1 MRHDSHDR
9 YFREPFGAAETG
21 GPVRLRL
28 AIDRNLP
35 VSSVQC
41 VVWQDKA
48 GREDRHGMEPAGEDG
63 AWRVYEASIAVPD
76 VPQLLWYHF
85 RIETPEKTLYYGK
98 RDHGFG
104 GEGEVRESPPPAW
117 QITVYER
124 GSSVP
129 AWFRDRIMY
138 QIFVDRFCN
147 GNPDGRVTGLGPGS
161 VIHAHWS
168 DRPLYIKNEQGDVI
182 CWDFF
187 GGNLAGVRKKLGYLR
202 SLGVGVIY
210 LNPVF
215 ESPSNHKYDTADYHR
230 IDPMFGD
237 NGQFEELCRTAEEMG
252 IRIVLDGVFSHTG
265 SDSLYFNKEGRYP
278 TLGAYQSPES
288 PYYRWFRFEEYPD
301 RYACWWGV
309 KVMPK
314 VNELEPSYQDFVIRG
329 ENSVVA
335 FWHAKGIAGWRLDV
349 VDELDGE
356 FVKQFRARLK
366 ELNPEA
372 VLIGEVWEDA
382 SNKISYG
389 KRRDY
394 LLGREL
400 DSVMNYPFRSIA
412 ADFVLG
418 RADARRTHLALMT
431 LAEHYPLH
439 HFYSMMNLIGSHDVP
454 RILTVMREGLPDGL
468 PDRERKRL
476 AVARVKL
483 LILWQ
488 MTFPGVPS
496 VYYGDEA
503 GVEGGADPDNR
514 ATYPWGR
521 ENRELLD
528 WTREMAALRGAYDV
542 FRTGSWTSLVLDDSV
557 YGYVRTIRDGRDVFG
572 EPREDNAALVVLNR
586 DPLRT
591 VHLSIPAAEWF
602 ASGAYDVLADEEVA
616 VTDDGALRV
625 TLGPLEGKVL
635 LRRRWPGGAGGR
647 GGGALAADRSVASM
661 PSAAESP
668 IAAWPSAAESPIAA
682 WPSAASLTDA
692 LSSIASP
699 SAGHSTASPSS
710 HAAGGHGLGHAVFD
724 RRSSGILLPVTAL
737 PSPFGIG
744 DFGEAAYRF
753 VDFLA
758 DAGQTW
764 WQMLPIHPFGL
775 GNSPYLS
782 ASAFAGSSLLIDP
795 AALVADGLL
804 DEADPVDRPAFRED
818 RVEYGR
824 VAAWKD
830 GVLRRAFANFRRRE
844 APADYRAFLDEERWW
859 LDDYALFEALRRHFR
874 GRKWHEWPKSLA
886 RRDPA
891 ALTRYRERLAD
902 EIAYQMFVQYL
913 FFRQWR
919 RLKAYAAGRGVRIIG
934 DIPLFVG
941 HDSCDVWANAHL
953 FELDEAGL
961 PRRVAGVPPDDF
973 SAEGQRWGSPL
984 YDWAKMKEDGYD
996 WWKKR
1001 LGHLFG
1007 MMDLVRL
1014 DHFRG
1019 FEAYW
1024 AIPAEEPTA
1033 VNGKW
1038 EPGPGEDFFIE
1049 LERTFGKLP
1058 VFAEDLG
1065 IITPEVEELK
1075 WRFAFPG
1082 TKVWQF
1088 LASPHG
1094 GKYRFP
1100 LREANNVLYTGTHDN
1115 DTALGWLRTARP
1127 DLDGAEAEAAVW
1139 ELIGAVYRTH
1149 AKIVIVPL
1157 QDCLCLGSEARFNV
1171 PGTPE
1176 GNWEWRTPEDA
1187 FGPELAR
1194 RLAALANAC
1203 ERGNGR

>member
-1 MRHDSHDR
+1 MTWRTMLHASHDPR
-9 YFREPFGAAETG
+9 DRTPFGAAATG
-21 GPVRLRL
+21 ERVRLRL
-28 AIDRNLP
+28 RIDRSLP
-35 VSSVQC
+35 VSSVRC

-48 GREDRHGMEPAGEDG
+48 GREDRYEMRPGDEDG
-63 AWRVYEASIAVPD
+63 SWRAYEVSFAVPEL
-76 VPQLLWYHF
+76 PQLLWYHF
-85 RIETPEKTLYYGK
+85 RIEMPDKTLYYGK

-104 GEGEVRESPPPAW
+104 GEGEARESPPPAW

-124 GSSVP
+124 GSSTP
-129 AWFRDRIMY
+129 AWFRDSIMY

-147 GNPDGRVTGLGPGS
+147 GNPDGRVTGLKPGS
-161 VIHAHWS
+161 VIHAHWH
-168 DRPLYIKNEQGDVI
+168 DRPLYIRNERGDVI

-187 GGNLAGVRKKLGYLR
+187 GGNLAGVRKKLGYLK

-237 NGQFEELCRTAEEMG
+237 NESFAELCRGADRVG
-252 IRIVLDGVFSHTG
+252 IRIILDGVFSHTG
-265 SDSLYFNKEGRYP
+265 ADSLYFNREGRYP
-278 TLGAYQSPES
+278 SLGAYQSPES
-288 PYYRWFRFEEYPD
+288 PYFRWYKFEEYPD

-309 KVMPK
+309 KTLPE
-314 VNELEPSYQDFVIRG
+314 VNEMEPSYLDFVIRG

-335 FWHAKGIAGWRLDV
+335 SWHGKGIGGWRLDV
-349 VDELDGE
+349 ADELEGD
-356 FVKQFRARLK
+356 FVKLFRARLK

-382 SNKISYG
+382 SNKVSYG
-389 KRRDY
+389 RRRDY

-412 ADFVLG
+412 IDFMLG
-418 RADARRTHLALMT
+418 LADARRTHLALMT

-439 HFYSMMNLIGSHDVP
+439 HFYSAMNLIGSHDVP
-454 RILTVMREGLPDGL
+454 RILTVMKERLPDGL
-468 PDRERKRL
+468 SEREKNRL
-476 AVARVKL
+476 AGARLKL

-496 VYYGDEA
+496 IYYGDEA

-528 WTREMAALRGAYDV
+528 WTREMAALRGAYGV
-542 FRTGSWTSLVLDDSV
+542 FRTGSWTSLVLEDSV
-557 YGYVRTIRDGRDVFG
+557 YGYVRMIRDGRDVFG
-572 EPREDNAALVVLNR
+572 EPREDDAALVAMNR
-586 DPLRT
+586 DPDRA

-602 ASGAYDVLADEEVA
+602 GSGAYDALADEEIA
-616 VTDDGALRV
+616 LPDDGMLRV
-625 TLGPLEGKVL
+625 TLGPLEGKVF
-635 LRRRWPGGAGGR
+635 LRRRWSVGAGEH
-647 GGGALAADRSVASM
+647 GGGDAAAGCGEDDAALGSGYGAAVTGNAEEGNAPGSGDGAIAAGNAAD
-661 PSAAESP
+661 
-668 IAAWPSAAESPIAA
+668 
-682 WPSAASLTDA
+682 
-692 LSSIASP
+692 
-699 SAGHSTASPSS
+699 GGK
-710 HAAGGHGLGHAVFD
+710 AAGDAALG
-724 RRSSGILLPVTAL
+724 RRSAGILLPVTAL
-737 PSPFGIG
+737 PSPHGIG
-744 DFGEAAYRF
+744 DLGDAARRF

-758 DAGQTW
+758 EAGQTW
-764 WQMLPIHPFGL
+764 WQMLPIHPLGL
-775 GNSPYLS
+775 GHSPYLS
-782 ASAFAGSSLLIDP
+782 ASAFAGNPLLIDP
-795 AALVADGLL
+795 AALVAEGWLGEGDLAG
-804 DEADPVDRPAFRED
+804 RPAFRGD
-818 RVEYGR
+818 RVEYDR
-824 VAAWKD
+824 VAVWKD
-830 GVLRRAFANFRRRE
+830 GLLRRAYANFRRRE
-844 APADYRAFLDEERWW
+844 APEDWRAFVREARWW
-859 LDDYALFEALRRHFR
+859 LDDYALFEALKRRFP
-874 GRKWHEWPKSLA
+874 GKKWHEWPKPLA
-886 RRDPA
+886 RRDPL
-891 ALTRYRERLAD
+891 ALARYRERLRD
-902 EIAYQMFVQYL
+902 EIGYQMFVQYL

-919 RLKAYAAGRGVRIIG
+919 GLKAYAAGKGVRLVG
-934 DIPLFVG
+934 DAPLFVG

-961 PRRVAGVPPDDF
+961 PRRVAGVTPDDF

-984 YDWAKMKEDGYD
+984 YDWAKMKEDGYG

-1033 VNGKW
+1033 VNGAW
-1038 EPGPGEDFFIE
+1038 TPGPGEDFFAE

-1065 IITPEVEELK
+1065 LITPEAEELK
-1075 WRFAFPG
+1075 WRFALPG

-1088 LASPHG
+1088 LVSPHG
-1094 GKYRFP
+1094 GKFRYP
-1100 LREANNVLYTGTHDN
+1100 IREANNVFYTGTHDN
-1115 DTALGWLRTARP
+1115 DTTLGWLRSARP
-1127 DLDGAEAEAAVW
+1127 GLDGAEAEAAVW
-1139 ELIGAVYRTH
+1139 EVIGDIYRSH

-1157 QDCLCLGSEARFNV
+1157 QDCLCLGSEARMNV

-1176 GNWEWRTPEDA
+1176 GNWAWRAPEDA
-1187 FGPELAR
+1187 FSPELAR
-1194 RLAALANAC
+1194 RLAALAAAC
-1203 ERGNGR
+1203 ERGRRG